1 MQFKHLLYWTAVG
14 GAFGQILLAL
24 YSRYYGEVAAQI
36 QAADLVPGDMEMA
49 VVKALNY
56 ALPISVGC
64 LCLLLYTWKYNKVG
78 GIAMVLAIGLQA
90 AAVDLSL
97 RAAKHVFGEETSLA
111 SITWWA
117 PRQRP

>member
-1 MQFKHLLYWTAVG
+1 MQFKHLLYWTAVVC
-14 GAFGQILLAL
+14 AVGQILLAL
-24 YSRYYGEVAAQI
+24 YSRFYGEVAAQI
-36 QAADLVPGDMEMA
+36 QAATVTSGDTELA

-78 GIAMVLAIGLQA
+78 GFAMVLAIGLQA
-90 AAVDLSL
+90 AALDLSL

-117 PRQRP
+117 PEPKR